1 MNGWLSRSPDISIY
15 IAGLKLDNV
24 EDMGQWLDVDL
35 LDAEGEKGH
44 PPDLFVVGFQE
55 VGGSSE
61 TSFIYI
67 YVHS

>member
-1 MNGWLSRSPDISIY
+1 MYVSY

-24 EDMGQWLDVDL
+24 EDMGQWLDVDR

-55 VGGSSE
+55 VGGASE
-61 TSFIYI
+61 TSFK
-67 YVHS
+67 